1 MIIGIL
7 IIISIIVVAI
17 LLIRR
22 LSMIKTGNENIQ
34 DMNKQIASLTQELEE
49 ARQESKLKDVYLH
62 NLCHEIRNPLNAVVG
77 FAQLVSLPDDVV
89 SQKEKEEYSDYITQN
104 SSLLMLVVDDILNI
118 SDIKSGN
125 YKISKSPAPLNN
137 IGVSVIA
144 SVKYRVTDKV
154 KLSFTSDFDDSF
166 MLVTDVRRVQQIL
179 INFLTNAIKHTSEG
193 SIVLHCS
200 RDENPGMVTFS
211 VTDTGEGVPSE
222 QADKIFDRF
231 TKLNDFVEGTGLG
244 LNICKTLAERL
255 KGKVYLDKTYSEKGA
270 RFVFAH
276 PID

>member
-17 LLIRR
+17 LIIRR

-49 ARQESKLKDVYLH
+49 ARKESKLKDVYLH

-125 YKISKSPAPLNN
+125 YKISKAPAPLNN

>member
-1 MIIGIL
+1 MIIDIL

-17 LLIRR
+17 LVIRR
-22 LSMIKTGNENIQ
+22 HSMIKTGTENVQ
-34 DMNKQIASLTQELEE
+34 DMNKEIASLKQQLEE
-49 ARQESKLKDVYLH
+49 AKQESRLKDVYLH
-62 NLCHEIRNPLNAVVG
+62 NICHEIRNPLNAVVG
-77 FAQLVSLPDDVV
+77 FAQLMALPDDIV
-89 SQKEKEEYSDYITQN
+89 STKEKEEYNEYIAQN
-104 SSLLMLVVDDILNI
+104 SSLLMLIVDDILNI

-125 YKISKSPAPLNN
+125 FRINKTPAPLNN
-137 IGVSVIA
+137 IGTSAIA

-166 MLVTDVRRVQQIL
+166 MLKTDVRRVQQIL
-179 INFLTNAIKHTSEG
+179 INFLTNAIKHTEEG

-211 VTDTGEGVPSE
+211 VTDTGEGVPLDK
-222 QADKIFDRF
+222 ADKIFERF

-244 LNICKTLAERL
+244 LNICRTLAEKL
-255 KGKVYLDKTYSEKGA
+255 YGKVYLDKTYRGKGA
-270 RFVFAH
+270 RFVFVH

>member
-118 SDIKSGN
+118 SDIKNGN
-125 YKISKSPAPLNN
+125 YKISKAPAPLNN

>member
-1 MIIGIL
+1 
-7 IIISIIVVAI
+7 
-17 LLIRR
+17 
-22 LSMIKTGNENIQ
+22 MIKTGNENIQ
-34 DMNKQIASLTQELEE
+34 DINKQIASLTQELEE
-49 ARQESKLKDVYLH
+49 ARQENKLKDVYLH

-77 FAQLVSLPDDVV
+77 FAQLVSLPDNVV

-125 YKISKSPAPLNN
+125 YKISKAPAPLNN

>member
-17 LLIRR
+17 LIIRR

-125 YKISKSPAPLNN
+125 YKISKAPAQLNN

-244 LNICKTLAERL
+244 LNICKSLAERL

>member
-34 DMNKQIASLTQELEE
+34 DMNKQIASLTQKLEE

-77 FAQLVSLPDDVV
+77 FAQLVSLPDDIV

-118 SDIKSGN
+118 SDIKSGH
-125 YKISKSPAPLNN
+125 YKISKAPAPLNN

>member
-49 ARQESKLKDVYLH
+49 ARQENKLKDVYLH

-125 YKISKSPAPLNN
+125 YKISKAPAPLNN

-144 SVKYRVTDKV
+144 SVKYRITDKV

-179 INFLTNAIKHTSEG
+179 INFLTNAIKHTEEG
-193 SIVLHCS
+193 SITLGFTGPDADGWC
-200 RDENPGMVTFS
+200 EFS
-211 VTDTGEGVPSE
+211 VTDTGEGIPEDKASE
-222 QADKIFDRF
+222 IFERF
-231 TKLNDFVEGTGLG
+231 LKLNSFKQGGLG
-244 LNICKTLAERL
+244 LAICKSVANVLGGEVA
-255 KGKVYLDKTYSEKGA
+255 LDTSYHQGA
-270 RFVFAH
+270 RFVFRLKCK
-276 PID
+276 

>member
-49 ARQESKLKDVYLH
+49 ARQENKLKDVYLH

-89 SQKEKEEYSDYITQN
+89 SPKEKEEYNDYITQN
-104 SSLLMLVVDDILNI
+104 SSLLMLVVDDILKI

-125 YKISKSPAPLNN
+125 YKISKAPAPLNN

-244 LNICKTLAERL
+244 LNICKTLAQRL

>member
-49 ARQESKLKDVYLH
+49 ARQENKLKDVYLH

-77 FAQLVSLPDDVV
+77 FAQLVSLPDDIV

-125 YKISKSPAPLNN
+125 YKISKAPALLNN

>member
-1 MIIGIL
+1 
-7 IIISIIVVAI
+7 
-17 LLIRR
+17 
-22 LSMIKTGNENIQ
+22 MIKTGNENIQ

-49 ARQESKLKDVYLH
+49 ARKESKLKDVYLH

-125 YKISKSPAPLNN
+125 YKISKAPAPLNN

-200 RDENPGMVTFS
+200 RDENPRMVTFS

>member
-1 MIIGIL
+1 
-7 IIISIIVVAI
+7 
-17 LLIRR
+17 
-22 LSMIKTGNENIQ
+22 MIKTGNENIQ
-34 DMNKQIASLTQELEE
+34 DMNKQIASLTQKLEE

-62 NLCHEIRNPLNAVVG
+62 NICHEIRNPLNAMVG
-77 FAQLVSLPDDVV
+77 FAQLVSLPDDIV
-89 SQKEKEEYSDYITQN
+89 SQKEKEEYNDYITQN

-125 YKISKSPAPLNN
+125 YKISKAPAPLNN

-255 KGKVYLDKTYSEKGA
+255 NGKVYLDKTYSEKGA

>member
-1 MIIGIL
+1 
-7 IIISIIVVAI
+7 
-17 LLIRR
+17 
-22 LSMIKTGNENIQ
+22 MIKTGNENIQ
-34 DMNKQIASLTQELEE
+34 DMNKQIASLTQKLEE

-62 NLCHEIRNPLNAVVG
+62 NICHEIRNPLNAVVG
-77 FAQLVSLPDDVV
+77 FAQLVSLPDDIV
-89 SQKEKEEYSDYITQN
+89 SQKEKEEYNDYITQN

-125 YKISKSPAPLNN
+125 YKISKAPAPLNN

-179 INFLTNAIKHTSEG
+179 INFLTNAIKHTSDG

>member
-1 MIIGIL
+1 MIIDIL

-17 LLIRR
+17 LVIRR
-22 LSMIKTGNENIQ
+22 LSMIKTGTENVQ
-34 DMNKQIASLTQELEE
+34 DMNKEIVSLKHDLEE
-49 ARQESKLKDVYLH
+49 AKQESRLKDVYLH
-62 NLCHEIRNPLNAVVG
+62 NICHEIRNPLNAVVG
-77 FAQLVSLPDDVV
+77 FAQLMALPDDIV
-89 SQKEKEEYSDYITQN
+89 STKEKEEYNEYIAQN
-104 SSLLMLVVDDILNI
+104 SSLLMLIVDDILNI

-125 YKISKSPAPLNN
+125 FRINKTPAPLNN
-137 IGVSVIA
+137 IGTSAIA

-166 MLVTDVRRVQQIL
+166 MLKTDVRRVQQIL
-179 INFLTNAIKHTSEG
+179 INFLTNAIKHTEEG

-211 VTDTGEGVPSE
+211 VTDTGEGVPLDK
-222 QADKIFDRF
+222 ADKIFERF

-244 LNICKTLAERL
+244 LNICQTLAEKL
-255 KGKVYLDKTYSEKGA
+255 DGKVYLDKTYRGKGA
-270 RFVFAH
+270 RFVFTH

>member
-1 MIIGIL
+1 
-7 IIISIIVVAI
+7 
-17 LLIRR
+17 
-22 LSMIKTGNENIQ
+22 MIKTGNENIQ
-34 DMNKQIASLTQELEE
+34 DMYKQIASLTQELEE

-125 YKISKSPAPLNN
+125 YKISKAPAPLNT